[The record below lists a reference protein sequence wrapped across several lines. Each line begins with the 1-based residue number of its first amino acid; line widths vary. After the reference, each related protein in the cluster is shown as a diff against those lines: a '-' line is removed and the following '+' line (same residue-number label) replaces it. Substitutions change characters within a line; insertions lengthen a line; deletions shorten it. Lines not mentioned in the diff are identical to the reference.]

1 MANKYYLN
9 NINVFNSEDEYE
21 TNKDALNVNDISLIP
36 FDDTDNAGVPIGFEY
51 FTVNPNIPT
60 GSLPLIGGTYSR
72 TAYAALWEWVQTQTG
87 YLISEADWQE
97 KSTAND
103 GNVPFYSTGD
113 GSTTFRI
120 PSLSCWI
127 KGANSIEEVGSYL
140 AAGLPNI
147 EGQFVTSYR
156 YYEDTTAI
164 TNWTGAMSI
173 SDETAGSSTG
183 PGHNYSK
190 MVKAN
195 MDASKSNDI
204 YGSSDTVQPKSIAG
218 LWLVKAFGTVTNTK
232 NQDLQDI
239 SNAFSQIVTIKVWD
253 E

>member
-21 TNKDALNVNDISLIP
+21 TSKDNLNVNDINLVP
-36 FDDTDNAGVPIGFEY
+36 FEDTSDAGVPIGFEY
-51 FTVNPNIPT
+51 FTVNPNVPT
-60 GSLPLIGGTYSR
+60 GVLPLIGGVYSR

-87 YLISEADWQE
+87 YLISETEWQA
-97 KSTAND
+97 KSTANN

-113 GSTTFRI
+113 GSTTFRV

-127 KGANSIEEVGSYL
+127 RGAGNIEEVGSYL

-147 EGQFVTSYR
+147 
-156 YYEDTTAI
+156 
-164 TNWTGAMSI
+164 TGRLHGNKSGNNAMGAFY
-173 SDETAGSSTG
+173 DLTDTAGVDGDSQSPQSPLLG
-183 PGHNYSK
+183 F
-190 MVKAN
+190 
-195 MDASKSNDI
+195 DASKSNAI
-204 YGSSDTVQPKSIAG
+204 YGNSDTVQPESIVG

-232 NQDLQDI
+232 NQDLEDI